1 MNIRIIKEKITKT
14 EQEQFKI
21 ICFYMANLGSET
33 QRIFSW
39 KEKGDKEAMQNAYKR
54 ATSIIY
60 KIKSFNNESANA
72 EMDILHKFFDE
83 LILEK
88 MEYSINRNQIS
99 SYFNPFALR
108 VVNSL

>member
-1 MNIRIIKEKITKT
+1 MEIKAQEKPIY
-14 EQEQFKI
+14 
-21 ICFYMANLGSET
+21 FYVANLGSEA
-33 QRIFSW
+33 QRIFGW

-54 ATSIIY
+54 ATLIID

-72 EMDILHKFFDE
+72 EMDILQKFFDE

-108 VVNSL
+108 VINRL

>member
-1 MNIRIIKEKITKT
+1 MPRKIIKNKITKK

-21 ICFYMANLGSET
+21 VCFYMANLGSEV

-39 KEKGDKEAMQNAYKR
+39 KEKGDKETMQNAYKR
-54 ATSIIY
+54 ATLIID

-72 EMDILHKFFDE
+72 EMDILQKFFDE

-88 MEYSINRNQIS
+88 MEYSISRNQIS

-108 VVNSL
+108 VINSL